1 MTQRQSTWRDYD
13 WQLIRGEPVPVEMN
27 HALDEVLVRR
37 VGAGER
43 PPTFRFWDRQGPEIV
58 LGRFQSVRNEVQIEN
73 CEADGISINRR
84 ITGGGAMFVE
94 PENAVTYSIYAP
106 PELVKGMGFADSYQF
121 LDEWVI
127 EGLRSLGIDAWYE
140 PINDITSAG
149 GKIGGAAQARR
160 FGAVLHHATLAY
172 DMASEKL
179 PRYLRIGLEKLSDK
193 GIASAE
199 RRVGPLRLQT
209 QMPRDD
215 IIEHF
220 IRTFDDLYGLTP
232 DDVTD
237 EELIEAEELIR
248 TKYATREWI
257 YTLP

>member
-1 MTQRQSTWRDYD
+1 MTDDDEVWRRFD
-13 WQLIRGEPVPVEMN
+13 WRLIRGKPSPVELN
-27 HALDEVLVRR
+27 HALDEVLTRKVGEGRR
-37 VGAGER
+37 H
-43 PPTFRFWDRQGPEIV
+43 PTIRFWNRLEPEIV
-58 LGRFQSVRNEVQIEN
+58 LGRFQSVRNEVHIEAI
-73 CEADGISINRR
+73 EADGLKISRR
-84 ITGGGAMFVE
+84 ITGGGAMLVE
-94 PENAVTYSIYAP
+94 PGNDITYSIYAP
-106 PELVKGMGFADSYQF
+106 PALVEGMSFAGSYAF
-121 LDEWVI
+121 MDAWVI
-127 EGLRSLGIDAWYE
+127 IALRSLGLDAWYE